1 MMSSDAS
8 KKEGL
13 DADNEGGGDCTS
25 VSSKPENNK
34 QRRMRSGDISSTT
47 NEPSSASAT
56 VSSVG
61 AKHPTAQSALPTLA
75 DAAVAAAPPTAAV
88 KKKPRR
94 AGFRQQFLQQ
104 VRETSR
110 PPHGLTLIQ
119 F

>member
-13 DADNEGGGDCTS
+13 EDNEGGDCTS
-25 VSSKPENNK
+25 VSSNPENNK

-47 NEPSSASAT
+47 YEPSSASAT

-61 AKHPTAQSALPTLA
+61 AKYPTAQSALPTLA

-110 PPHGLTLIQ
+110 PPHVLTSIQ

>member
-1 MMSSDAS
+1 MMSSGAS

-13 DADNEGGGDCTS
+13 DADSEGGDSTS

-110 PPHGLTLIQ
+110 PPHVLTSIQ
-119 F
+119 L